1 MLIVGSYML
10 LKNKTA
16 VVLQVWPK
24 KDFKLVNC
32 YNTKTHLWYMDN
44 NKFYLPSAEYING
57 KDGLDAVLGEI
68 VHAESLQLCPN
79 SLQPHGL

>member
-1 MLIVGSYML
+1 
-10 LKNKTA
+10 
-16 VVLQVWPK
+16 
-24 KDFKLVNC
+24 
-32 YNTKTHLWYMDN
+32 MDN